1 MYKNYIF
8 DLYGTLV
15 DIRTNENKE
24 NLWKGMAELYRNVG
38 AVYEA
43 EELKRDYFL
52 LCREEEERIRREK
65 ECEYPEIEI
74 GEVFR
79 KLYMRKNVRVGE
91 ETAVYAARR
100 FRQWSREYIRV
111 YEGAAEMLA
120 ELKRIGRRVF
130 LLSNAQRLF
139 TMPEIETLGIEKFFD
154 DIFISSDYGVKK
166 PERAYMEL
174 LLKKQH
180 LKTKDC
186 VMIGNELGSD
196 IEIANACGMDSLFLQ
211 GNVQETSEK
220 GTAATYVAAEGDFEH
235 IRFIYDWKE
244 DGK

>member
-15 DIRTNENKE
+15 DIRTDENKE
-24 NLWKGMAELYRNVG
+24 CLWERMVGLYETSG
-38 AVYEA
+38 AVYEVK
-43 EELKRDYFL
+43 ELKQDYFL
-52 LCREEEERIRREK
+52 LFREEEERIRREK
-65 ECEYPEIEI
+65 ECEYPEIEV

-79 KLYMRKNVRVGE
+79 KLYVRKNVEAGKKE
-91 ETAVYAARR
+91 ANYAAGM
-100 FRQWSREYIRV
+100 FREWSREYMSV
-111 YEGAAEMLA
+111 YEGATEMLE
-120 ELKRIGRRVF
+120 ELKKLGRKTF

-174 LLKKQH
+174 LLKKHH
-180 LKTKDC
+180 LETKDC

-220 GTAATYVAAEGDFEH
+220 ETAATYVAAEGDFEH

-244 DGK
+244 GGK